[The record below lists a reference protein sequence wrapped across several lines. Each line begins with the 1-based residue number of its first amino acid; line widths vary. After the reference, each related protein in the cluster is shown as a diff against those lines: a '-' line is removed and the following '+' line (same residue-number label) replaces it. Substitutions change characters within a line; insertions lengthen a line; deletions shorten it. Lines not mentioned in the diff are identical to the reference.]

1 MTPNF
6 DDVLAASRR
15 LKGRIRRTP
24 MLRHHALEA
33 AAGGVVLIKPEPLQ
47 ITGSFK
53 LRGATN
59 AALLLAAEA
68 RARGIVTHSS
78 GNHGQ
83 AIAAACH
90 ALNMPALI
98 AMPQDAPRVK
108 VEATRAWG
116 AEIHPFDRHGVD
128 RDALAAG
135 LAAERGAAHIPPFD
149 HPHVI
154 AGQGTAILEL
164 LEDAREAGFRPDQLA
179 ICTGGGGLLAGSA
192 LSARALA
199 PQARLYAVEP
209 EGWDDY
215 GRSLRTGHRVANDGL
230 GSGLCDSLLSMQPGE
245 LTFAISAPRV
255 GAGLVVTPAEVF
267 AAMRFAFTHL
277 KLVVEPGGG
286 GGAGGRAGGQARH
299 ARRRNGHHPQWGQ
312 CGFHGLR
319 QGDGG
324 LTPRP
329 CRRRGLEFTQM
340 SSGARAPVSRPS
352 GRGSCRRRP
361 RHALRPGSRGPAR

>member
-1 MTPNF
+1 MTPSF
-6 DDVLAASRR
+6 DDVRAAAQR

-24 MLRHHALEA
+24 MLRHRALDE

-59 AALLLAAEA
+59 AALRLPPAA

-90 ALNMPALI
+90 ALGMPALI
-98 AMPQDAPRVK
+98 AMPLDAPRVK

-116 AEIHPFDRHGVD
+116 AEIHFFDRHGVD
-128 RDALAAG
+128 RDALAAE
-135 LAAERGAAHIPPFD
+135 LAAQRGAAHIPPFD
-149 HPHVI
+149 HPDVI

-164 LEDAREAGFRPDQLA
+164 LEDARDAGFRPDQLA

-192 LSARALA
+192 LSAKALA
-199 PQARLYAVEP
+199 PQARIFAVEP

-215 GRSLRTGHRVANDGL
+215 GQSLRAGHRIANDGL
-230 GSGLCDSLLSMQPGE
+230 GSGLCDSLLSKQPGQI
-245 LTFAISAPRV
+245 TFAVNAPRV
-255 GAGLVVTPAEVF
+255 TGGLVVTPAEVF

-277 KLVVEPGGG
+277 KLVVEPGGAVALAAVLAGKLATRDAVTGIILSG
-286 GGAGGRAGGQARH
+286 GNVDAGVFAQAM
-299 ARRRNGHHPQWGQ
+299 A
-312 CGFHGLR
+312 
-319 QGDGG
+319 
-324 LTPRP
+324 
-329 CRRRGLEFTQM
+329 
-340 SSGARAPVSRPS
+340 A
-352 GRGSCRRRP
+352 
-361 RHALRPGSRGPAR
+361 

>member
-6 DDVLAASRR
+6 DDVLAAAQR

-24 MLRHHALEA
+24 MLRHRALDE

-59 AALLLAAEA
+59 AALQLPPEA

-90 ALNMPALI
+90 ALGMPALI

-116 AEIHPFDRHGVD
+116 ADIHFFDRHGVD
-128 RDALAAG
+128 RDALAAD
-135 LAAERGAAHIPPFD
+135 LAAQRGAAHIPPFD
-149 HPHVI
+149 HADVI

-164 LEDAREAGFRPDQLA
+164 LEDALAAGFKPDQLA

-192 LSARALA
+192 LSARAMA
-199 PQARLYAVEP
+199 PQARIYAIEP

-215 GRSLRTGHRVANDGL
+215 GQSLRAGHRIANDGQ
-230 GSGLCDSLLSMQPGE
+230 GAGLCDSLLSKQPGQI
-245 LTFAISAPRV
+245 TFAVNAPRV
-255 GAGLVVTPAEVF
+255 TDGLAVTPDEVF

-277 KLVVEPGGG
+277 KLVVEPGGAVALAAVLAGKLATRDAVTGIILSG
-286 GGAGGRAGGQARH
+286 GNVDAAVFAQAM
-299 ARRRNGHHPQWGQ
+299 A
-312 CGFHGLR
+312 
-319 QGDGG
+319 
-324 LTPRP
+324 
-329 CRRRGLEFTQM
+329 
-340 SSGARAPVSRPS
+340 A
-352 GRGSCRRRP
+352 
-361 RHALRPGSRGPAR
+361 